1 MAEKKT
7 NGTNRVH
14 KGRTTL
20 AYVVLII
27 LSFLCLFLLCI
38 AGQCDKESFPDP
50 EGLLV
55 RPGKIFGSESE
66 SGSESCQ
73 HSGSFRN

>member
-7 NGTNRVH
+7 NGTNRVCCTDH
-14 KGRTTL
+14 TFL
-20 AYVVLII
+20 PVPVL
-27 LSFLCLFLLCI
+27 LLCI

-55 RPGKIFGSESE
+55 CPGKIFGSESE
-66 SGSESCQ
+66 SGSE
-73 HSGSFRN
+73 

>member
-14 KGRTTL
+14 KGRTTSCL
-20 AYVVLII
+20 CCTDHTFLPVPVL
-27 LSFLCLFLLCI
+27 LLCI

-55 RPGKIFGSESE
+55 RPGKISGSESE
-66 SGSESCQ
+66 SGSE
-73 HSGSFRN
+73 

>member
-27 LSFLCLFLLCI
+27 LSFLCLFFFYVLLVN
-38 AGQCDKESFPDP
+38 ATRESFPDP

-66 SGSESCQ
+66 SGSE
-73 HSGSFRN
+73 